1 MRKKKD
7 IPVIENFEITGV
19 AAEGKSLG
27 RWNDLVV
34 FVPYGAPGDVID
46 LKIDRKKH
54 SYAEGHIERLVKPSE
69 LRVEPMCEHF
79 GLCGGCKWQHLPYEY
94 QLQCKQQQVV
104 DAMERIAKVPIPA
117 INPQRQP
124 TTATSWNSRSRTSV
138 GSRASSSTAAWSSLT
153 AMRRVSTSPGPLTR
167 CWTSSAAGCRTS

>member
-46 LKIDRKKH
+46 LK
-54 SYAEGHIERLVKPSE
+54 S
-69 LRVEPMCEHF
+69 
-79 GLCGGCKWQHLPYEY
+79 
-94 QLQCKQQQVV
+94 
-104 DAMERIAKVPIPA
+104 PA
-117 INPQRQP
+117 R
-124 TTATSWNSRSRTSV
+124 
-138 GSRASSSTAAWSSLT
+138 STAMPRGISS
-153 AMRRVSTSPGPLTR
+153 G
-167 CWTSSAAGCRTS
+167 W

>member
-34 FVPYGAPGDVID
+34 FVPFGAPGDVID

-54 SYAEGHIERLVKPSE
+54 SFAEGHIDRMVKPSP

-104 DAMERIAKVPIPA
+104 DAM
-117 INPQRQP
+117 
-124 TTATSWNSRSRTSV
+124 
-138 GSRASSSTAAWSSLT
+138 
-153 AMRRVSTSPGPLTR
+153 
-167 CWTSSAAGCRTS
+167 